1 VYALSGAAGSGTPE
15 SYSEGERTSAG
26 RIEELVATPWL
37 EDLSHVVMCVA
48 MGFLLI
54 LML

>member
-1 VYALSGAAGSGTPE
+1 MSIEAL
-15 SYSEGERTSAG
+15 
-26 RIEELVATPWL
+26 LATPRL
-37 EDLSHVVMCVA
+37 EDANHVVMCVA